1 MKISKYKVTIAVL
14 AMALGTSLVS
24 AQTGTQTPPPAKKP
38 ATSTAT
44 KTPAKP
50 AGPGYEGQ
58 GSAYSRS
65 AESKSSR

>member
-38 ATSTAT
+38 SGFDRDEDTRRSLPDRDTT
-44 KTPAKP
+44 KLFLLPLC
-50 AGPGYEGQ
+50 
-58 GSAYSRS
+58 
-65 AESKSSR
+65 